1 MCVVWAIVS
10 HKPHESQV
18 ASNILPMKWL
28 NTPILKLN
36 LLCGLTQLS
45 MGAVFLSHGGDCL
58 VGELRIGSV
67 SCGFGRLPIDP
78 YSLLRSPPHRRG
90 GHPGPHLG

>member
-1 MCVVWAIVS
+1 MNRKLPATYS
-10 HKPHESQV
+10 
-18 ASNILPMKWL
+18 PMKWL

-36 LLCGLTQLS
+36 PLCGLTQLP

-58 VGELRIGSV
+58 VGELRIGTV
-67 SCGFGRLPIDP
+67 SCGFGRLPIDLH
-78 YSLLRSPPHRRG
+78 SLLRSPHRRG